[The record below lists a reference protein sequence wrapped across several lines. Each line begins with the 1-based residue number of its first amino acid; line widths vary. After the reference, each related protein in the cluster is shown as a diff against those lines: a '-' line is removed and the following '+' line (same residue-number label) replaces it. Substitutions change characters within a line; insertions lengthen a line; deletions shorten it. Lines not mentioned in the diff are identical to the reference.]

1 MSNQGELPT
10 RQRGTMR
17 TVKGEKEQ
25 DLFSCLCLSE
35 EQSLEAKE
43 HACSLF
49 VEEGVQRRG
58 KEGMTSASEAWCPVS
73 QEHLIHHGAH
83 CPLPRKKKKWE
94 HTYHYSSSWQPISI
108 PRWA

>member
-17 TVKGEKEQ
+17 TVKGQKEQ
-25 DLFSCLCLSE
+25 DFFSCLCLSE
-35 EQSLEAKE
+35 EQSMGAKE

-58 KEGMTSASEAWCPVS
+58 KDGMTSVSKAWCPVS
-73 QEHLIHHGAH
+73 QEHLTHHGAH
-83 CPLPRKKKKWE
+83 CPLLRRAQEKWE
-94 HTYHYSSSWQPISI
+94 QAYHYSSSLEPISM
-108 PRWA
+108 PR